1 MPRKKVQPSTEQRF
15 YSISVVSRML
25 NTHPQTLRMYERLG
39 LIKPRRNE
47 RGDRLFSEEDIERVR
62 KIQELTQRMG
72 VNLAGV
78 EVAFKLMARI
88 EELEAELNHEES
100 VFGKQ
105 FKSRQSN
112 WQRNWS
118 LKGGRS
124 LSAAVFSCPSL
135 AACTHS
141 EACQNFCHTTKP
153 EGNLTFEGAKKPMRE
168 RTAWREILLW
178 LIGV

>member
-1 MPRKKVQPSTEQRF
+1 MPRKKAQPSTEQRF

-47 RGDRLFSEEDIERVR
+47 RGDRLFSEEDIERIR

-88 EELEAELNHEES
+88 EELEAELNQLRKRFWQAVQEQAEQLATKLVAERWEEFIRQRSFPVQVWRRTPIAKRVKIS
-100 VFGKQ
+100 VTPP
-105 FKSRQSN
+105 N
-112 WQRNWS
+112 
-118 LKGGRS
+118 
-124 LSAAVFSCPSL
+124 
-135 AACTHS
+135 
-141 EACQNFCHTTKP
+141 
-153 EGNLTFEGAKKPMRE
+153 RE
-168 RTAWREILLW
+168 ET
-178 LIGV
+178 

>member
-47 RGDRLFSEEDIERVR
+47 RGNRLFSEEDIERIR

-88 EELEAELNHEES
+88 EELEAELNQLRKR
-100 VFGKQ
+100 F
-105 FKSRQSN
+105 
-112 WQRNWS
+112 WQ
-118 LKGGRS
+118 
-124 LSAAVFSCPSL
+124 AVQEQAEQL
-135 AACTHS
+135 AAKLVAERWEEFIRQRSFPVQVWRRT
-141 EACQNFCHTTKP
+141 P
-153 EGNLTFEGAKKPMRE
+153 IAKRIKIPVTPNQDE
-168 RTAWREILLW
+168 T
-178 LIGV
+178 

>member
-1 MPRKKVQPSTEQRF
+1 MPRKKAQPSTEQRF

-47 RGDRLFSEEDIERVR
+47 RGDRLFSEEDIERIR

-88 EELEAELNHEES
+88 EELEAELNQLRKR
-100 VFGKQ
+100 F
-105 FKSRQSN
+105 
-112 WQRNWS
+112 WQ
-118 LKGGRS
+118 
-124 LSAAVFSCPSL
+124 AVQEQAEQL
-135 AACTHS
+135 AAKLVAERWEEFIRQRSFPVQVWRRT
-141 EACQNFCHTTKP
+141 P
-153 EGNLTFEGAKKPMRE
+153 IAKRVKISVTPPNRE
-168 RTAWREILLW
+168 ET
-178 LIGV
+178 

>member
-1 MPRKKVQPSTEQRF
+1 MPRKKAQQSTEQRF

-72 VNLAGV
+72 INLAGV

-88 EELEAELNHEES
+88 EQLEAELNQLRKR
-100 VFGKQ
+100 F
-105 FKSRQSN
+105 
-112 WQRNWS
+112 WQ
-118 LKGGRS
+118 
-124 LSAAVFSCPSL
+124 AVQEQAEQL
-135 AACTHS
+135 AAKLVAERWEEFIRQRS
-141 EACQNFCHTTKP
+141 FPVQVWRRNP
-153 EGNLTFEGAKKPMRE
+153 IAKRVKISVTPPNQE
-168 RTAWREILLW
+168 ET
-178 LIGV
+178 

>member
-88 EELEAELNHEES
+88 EELEAELNQLRKR
-100 VFGKQ
+100 F
-105 FKSRQSN
+105 
-112 WQRNWS
+112 WQ
-118 LKGGRS
+118 
-124 LSAAVFSCPSL
+124 AVQEQAEQL
-135 AACTHS
+135 AAKLVAERWEEFIRQRS
-141 EACQNFCHTTKP
+141 FPVQVWRRAP
-153 EGNLTFEGAKKPMRE
+153 IAKRVKISVTPPNQKE
-168 RTAWREILLW
+168 T
-178 LIGV
+178 

>member
-1 MPRKKVQPSTEQRF
+1 MPRKKAQPSTEQRF

-47 RGDRLFSEEDIERVR
+47 RGDRLFSEEDIERIR

-88 EELEAELNHEES
+88 EELEAELNQLRKRFWE
-100 VFGKQ
+100 
-105 FKSRQSN
+105 
-112 WQRNWS
+112 
-118 LKGGRS
+118 
-124 LSAAVFSCPSL
+124 AVQEQAEQL
-135 AACTHS
+135 AAKLVAERWEEFIRQRS
-141 EACQNFCHTTKP
+141 FPVQVWRRAP
-153 EGNLTFEGAKKPMRE
+153 IAKRVKIPVTPPSQKE
-168 RTAWREILLW
+168 T
-178 LIGV
+178 

>member
-1 MPRKKVQPSTEQRF
+1 MPRKKAQPSTEQRF

-47 RGDRLFSEEDIERVR
+47 RGDRLFSEEDIERIR

-88 EELEAELNHEES
+88 EELEAELNQLRKR
-100 VFGKQ
+100 F
-105 FKSRQSN
+105 
-112 WQRNWS
+112 WQ
-118 LKGGRS
+118 
-124 LSAAVFSCPSL
+124 AVQEQAEQL
-135 AACTHS
+135 AAKLVAERWEEFIRQRS
-141 EACQNFCHTTKP
+141 FPVQVWRRVP
-153 EGNLTFEGAKKPMRE
+153 IAKRVKISVTPPNRE
-168 RTAWREILLW
+168 ET
-178 LIGV
+178 

>member
-47 RGDRLFSEEDIERVR
+47 RGDRLFSEEDIERIR

-88 EELEAELNHEES
+88 EELEAELNQLRKRFWQAVQEEAE
-100 VFGKQ
+100 Q
-105 FKSRQSN
+105 
-112 WQRNWS
+112 
-118 LKGGRS
+118 
-124 LSAAVFSCPSL
+124 L
-135 AACTHS
+135 AAKLVAERWEEFIRQRS
-141 EACQNFCHTTKP
+141 FPVQVWRRAP
-153 EGNLTFEGAKKPMRE
+153 IAKRVKIPVTPPSQKE
-168 RTAWREILLW
+168 T
-178 LIGV
+178 

>member
-47 RGDRLFSEEDIERVR
+47 RGDRLFSEEDIERIR

-88 EELEAELNHEES
+88 EELEAELNQLRKRFWE
-100 VFGKQ
+100 
-105 FKSRQSN
+105 
-112 WQRNWS
+112 
-118 LKGGRS
+118 
-124 LSAAVFSCPSL
+124 AVQEQAEQL
-135 AACTHS
+135 AAKLVAERWEEFIRQRS
-141 EACQNFCHTTKP
+141 FPVQVWRRAP
-153 EGNLTFEGAKKPMRE
+153 IAKRVKIPVTPPSQKE
-168 RTAWREILLW
+168 T
-178 LIGV
+178 

>member
-1 MPRKKVQPSTEQRF
+1 MPRKKAQPSTEQRF

-47 RGDRLFSEEDIERVR
+47 RGDRLFSEEDIERIR

-88 EELEAELNHEES
+88 EELEAELNQLRKR
-100 VFGKQ
+100 F
-105 FKSRQSN
+105 
-112 WQRNWS
+112 WQ
-118 LKGGRS
+118 
-124 LSAAVFSCPSL
+124 AVQEQAEQL
-135 AACTHS
+135 AAKLMAERWEEFIRQRS
-141 EACQNFCHTTKP
+141 FPVQVWRRAP
-153 EGNLTFEGAKKPMRE
+153 IAKRVKISVTPPNRE
-168 RTAWREILLW
+168 ET
-178 LIGV
+178 